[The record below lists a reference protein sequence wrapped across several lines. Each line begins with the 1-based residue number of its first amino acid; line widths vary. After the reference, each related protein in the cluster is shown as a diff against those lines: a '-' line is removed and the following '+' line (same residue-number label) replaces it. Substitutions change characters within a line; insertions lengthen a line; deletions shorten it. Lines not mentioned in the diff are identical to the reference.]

1 MLRMMCKSKVQKAT
15 VTETNL
21 EYEGSIAIDKNI
33 MAKADILPYEIV
45 LIVNLNTGA
54 RFETYAIP
62 ARKNSGVIGL
72 QGGAARLG
80 EVGDKLIIISYEFVE
95 EEKAKVYKPNI
106 VFLDEKNKI
115 KKGQVLFRNE

>member
-21 EYEGSIAIDKNI
+21 EYDGSIAIDGKI
-33 MAKADILPYEIV
+33 MAQADILPYEIV

-62 ARKNSGVIGL
+62 AGKNSGVIAL
-72 QGGAARLG
+72 QGGTARLG

-95 EEKAKVYKPNI
+95 EEKAKVYKPRV
-106 VFLDEKNKI
+106 VFLNEENRLVK
-115 KKGQVLFRNE
+115 QV

>member
-33 MAKADILPYEIV
+33 MAKAEILPYEIV

>member
-1 MLRMMCKSKVQKAT
+1 MLRMMCKSKIQRAT
-15 VTETNL
+15 ITETNL

-45 LIVNLNTGA
+45 LVVNLNTGD

-62 ARKNSGVIGL
+62 ASNNSGAIAL

-80 EVGDKLIIISYEFVE
+80 AVGDKLIIISYEFVE
-95 EEKAKVYKPNI
+95 EEKAKVYKPRI
-106 VFLDEKNKI
+106 VLLNEKNKI
-115 KKGQVLFRNE
+115 KK

>member
-1 MLRMMCKSKVQKAT
+1 MLRMMCKSKIQKAT

-33 MAKADILPYEIV
+33 MAEADILPYEIV
-45 LIVNLNTGA
+45 LVINLNTGA

-62 ARKNSGVIGL
+62 AGKNSGVIGL

-95 EEKAKVYKPNI
+95 EEKAKVYKPEI
-106 VFLDEKNKI
+106 VLLDEENKI
-115 KKGQVLFRNE
+115 TEKK

>member
-1 MLRMMCKSKVQKAT
+1 MLRMMCKSKIQKAT

-21 EYEGSIAIDKNI
+21 EYEGSIAIGKNI
-33 MAKADILPYEIV
+33 MAEADILPYEIV

-62 ARKNSGVIGL
+62 AGKNSGVIGL

-80 EVGDKLIIISYEFVE
+80 EVGDRLIIISYEFVE
-95 EEKAKVYKPNI
+95 EEKAKVYKPKI

-115 KKGQVLFRNE
+115 IEKK

>member
-1 MLRMMCKSKVQKAT
+1 MLRMMCKSKIQQAT

-21 EYEGSIAIDKNI
+21 EYEGSIAIDRNI
-33 MAKADILPYEIV
+33 MVRADILPHEIV

-54 RFETYAIP
+54 RFETYVIP

-80 EVGDKLIIISYEFVE
+80 EAGDKLIIISYGFVE
-95 EEKAKVYKPNI
+95 EAKAKVHKPKI
-106 VFLDEKNKI
+106 VFLDEKNRPT
-115 KKGQVLFRNE
+115 KGK

>member
-1 MLRMMCKSKVQKAT
+1 MLRMMCKSKIQKAT

-21 EYEGSIAIDKNI
+21 EYEGSISIDRNI
-33 MAKADILPYEIV
+33 MVKADILPYEMV

-62 ARKNSGVIGL
+62 AGKNSGVIGL

-80 EVGDKLIIISYEFVE
+80 EVGDKLIIISYAFIQE
-95 EEKAKVYKPNI
+95 ERAKVYKPKI
-106 VFLDEKNKI
+106 VLLDEKNRPI
-115 KKGQVLFRNE
+115 KNT

>member
-1 MLRMMCKSKVQKAT
+1 MLRMMCKSKIQKAT

-21 EYEGSIAIDKNI
+21 EYEGSIAIGKNI
-33 MAKADILPYEIV
+33 MAEADILPYEIILV
-45 LIVNLNTGA
+45 VNLNTGA

-62 ARKNSGVIGL
+62 AGKNSGVIGL

-80 EVGDKLIIISYEFVE
+80 EVGDRLIIISYEFVE
-95 EEKAKVYKPNI
+95 EEKAKIYKPKI

-115 KKGQVLFRNE
+115 K

>member
-1 MLRMMCKSKVQKAT
+1 MLRMMCKSKIQKAT

-33 MAKADILPYEIV
+33 MAEADILPYEIV
-45 LIVNLNTGA
+45 LVVNLNTGA

-62 ARKNSGVIGL
+62 ASKNSGVIGL

-80 EVGDKLIIISYEFVE
+80 AVGDKLIIISYEFVE
-95 EEKAKVYKPNI
+95 EEKAKVYKPKI
-106 VFLDEKNKI
+106 VLLDEKNKI
-115 KKGQVLFRNE
+115 TEKK

>member
-1 MLRMMCKSKVQKAT
+1 MLRMMCKSKIQKAT

-21 EYEGSIAIDKNI
+21 EYEGSIAIDRNI
-33 MAKADILPYEIV
+33 MVKADILPYEMV

-62 ARKNSGVIGL
+62 AGRNSGVIGL

-80 EVGDKLIIISYEFVE
+80 EVGDKLIIISYAFIQ
-95 EEKAKVYKPNI
+95 EEKVKVYKPKI
-106 VFLDEKNKI
+106 VFLDEENRI
-115 KKGQVLFRNE
+115 KK

>member
-1 MLRMMCKSKVQKAT
+1 MMCKSKIQKAT

-21 EYEGSIAIDKNI
+21 EYEGSISIDRNI
-33 MAKADILPYEIV
+33 MVKADILPYEMV

-62 ARKNSGVIGL
+62 AGKNSGVIGL

-80 EVGDKLIIISYEFVE
+80 EVGDKLIIISYAFIQE
-95 EEKAKVYKPNI
+95 ERAKVYKPKI
-106 VFLDEKNKI
+106 VLLDEKNRPI
-115 KKGQVLFRNE
+115 KNT

>member
-1 MLRMMCKSKVQKAT
+1 MLRMMCKSKIQRAT

-45 LIVNLNTGA
+45 LVVNLNTGD

-62 ARKNSGVIGL
+62 AANNSGAIAL

-80 EVGDKLIIISYEFVE
+80 AVGDKLIIISYEFVE
-95 EEKAKVYKPNI
+95 EEKAKVYKPRI
-106 VFLDEKNKI
+106 VLLNEKNKI
-115 KKGQVLFRNE
+115 KK

>member
-1 MLRMMCKSKVQKAT
+1 MLRMMCKSKIQKAT

-21 EYEGSIAIDKNI
+21 EYEGSIAIGKNI
-33 MAKADILPYEIV
+33 ITEADILPYEIV

-62 ARKNSGVIGL
+62 AGKNSGVIGL

-80 EVGDKLIIISYEFVE
+80 EVGDRLIIISYEFVE
-95 EEKAKVYKPNI
+95 EEKAKVYKPKI
-106 VFLDEKNKI
+106 VLLDEKNKI
-115 KKGQVLFRNE
+115 IEKK

>member
-1 MLRMMCKSKVQKAT
+1 MLRMMCKSKIQKAT

-21 EYEGSIAIDKNI
+21 EYEGSIAISKNI
-33 MAKADILPYEIV
+33 IAEADILPYEIV

-62 ARKNSGVIGL
+62 AGNNSGVIGL

-80 EVGDKLIIISYEFVE
+80 EVGDRLIIISYEFVE
-95 EEKAKVYKPNI
+95 EEKAKVYKPKI

-115 KKGQVLFRNE
+115 IEKK

>member
-1 MLRMMCKSKVQKAT
+1 MMCKSKIQKAT

-21 EYEGSIAIDKNI
+21 EYEGSIAIDRNI
-33 MAKADILPYEIV
+33 MVKADILPYEMV

-62 ARKNSGVIGL
+62 AGRNSGVIGL

-80 EVGDKLIIISYEFVE
+80 EVGDKLIIISYAFIQ
-95 EEKAKVYKPNI
+95 EEKVKVYKPKI
-106 VFLDEKNKI
+106 VFLDEENRI
-115 KKGQVLFRNE
+115 KK